1 MDKDNIMIEMPGLSG
16 LPDLY
21 MLSALGALSKLYDI
35 IIAFIILVAFILAVS
50 IKDIQTNKKLKDK
63 DNEREN
69 NVLNMLSRCNN
80 IFWGSLSSNP
90 YAVDLLKKRFEYE
103 KCLSDAEYKRLPFN
117 HKINWVQISRNE
129 NAIELIKDRIEY
141 EKSLG
146 DEYKYQTVPYAATPD
161 TYNKINWG
169 NMTRNQNAIELLRER
184 IKYEKSLSKEKYS
197 SLRNRI
203 DWIDSMGEANKNAII
218 LLKDLLIE

>member
-1 MDKDNIMIEMPGLSG
+1 MLEMTGLS
-16 LPDLY
+16 DLY
-21 MLSALGALSKLYDI
+21 TLSALGALSKIYDI

-50 IKDIQTNKKLKDK
+50 IKDIHSNKKLKDSYND

-103 KCLSDAEYKRLPFN
+103 KSLSDVEYNRLPLN

-129 NAIELIKDRIEY
+129 DAIELIKDRIEY

-146 DEYKYQTVPYAATPD
+146 DEYKYQTIHFAHTD
-161 TYNKINWG
+161 TYNKINWN

-184 IKYEKSLSKEKYS
+184 IKYEKTLSKEQYS
-197 SLRNRI
+197 NLRNRI
-203 DWIDSMGEANKNAII
+203 DWIDGMGEANKNAII

>member
-1 MDKDNIMIEMPGLSG
+1 
-16 LPDLY
+16 
-21 MLSALGALSKLYDI
+21 MLNLITDVI
-35 IIAFIILVAFILAVS
+35 ITFFILVSLILALAVS
-50 IKDIQTNKKLKDK
+50 NKNETKKDRKNKDEIT
-63 DNEREN
+63 DNDLR
-69 NVLNMLSRCNN
+69 LLSRCNN

-90 YAVDLLKKRFEYE
+90 YAIDLLKKRFEYE
-103 KCLSDAEYKRLPFN
+103 KSLSDMEYKRLPFN
-117 HKINWVQISRNE
+117 HKIDWVQISRNE

-146 DEYKYQTVPYAATPD
+146 DEYKYQTIPFAPD
-161 TYNKINWG
+161 TYNKINWK

-184 IKYEKSLSKEKYS
+184 IKYEKTLSKEKYS
-197 SLRNRI
+197 NLRNRI

>member
-1 MDKDNIMIEMPGLSG
+1 
-16 LPDLY
+16 
-21 MLSALGALSKLYDI
+21 MLNLITDVI
-35 IIAFIILVAFILAVS
+35 ITFLILVSLTLALAVS
-50 IKDIQTNKKLKDK
+50 NKNETNETKETNETNETKKYRKNKDEIA
-63 DNEREN
+63 DNDLR
-69 NVLNMLSRCNN
+69 LLSKCNN
-80 IFWGSLSSNP
+80 IFWGSLSSNH

-103 KCLSDAEYKRLPFN
+103 KCLSEAEYKRLPFN
-117 HKINWVQISRNE
+117 HKIDWVQISRNE

-146 DEYKYQTVPYAATPD
+146 DEYKYQEISYCSN

-184 IKYEKSLSKEKYS
+184 IKYEKTLSKEKYS
-197 SLRNRI
+197 NLRNRI
-203 DWIDSMGEANKNAII
+203 DWIDSMGDESNKNAII

>member
-1 MDKDNIMIEMPGLSG
+1 MLEMTGLTDLTDLTGLS
-16 LPDLY
+16 DLY
-21 MLSALGALSKLYDI
+21 TLSALGALSKLYDI

-50 IKDIQTNKKLKDK
+50 IKDFQSNKKLKDK
-63 DNEREN
+63 ENDREN

-103 KCLSDAEYKRLPFN
+103 KCLSDVEYKRLPFN
-117 HKINWVQISRNE
+117 HKIDWVKISRNE
-129 NAIELIKDRIEY
+129 NAIELIKERIEY

-146 DEYKYQTVPYAATPD
+146 YQYKYQELLCYGD
-161 TYNKINWG
+161 GIYNKINWN
-169 NMTRNQNAIELLRER
+169 NMTRNEKAIELLRER
-184 IKYEKSLSKEKYS
+184 IKYEKTLSKEKYIN
-197 SLRNRI
+197 LRNRI

>member
-1 MDKDNIMIEMPGLSG
+1 MPGLPGLSG

-103 KCLSDAEYKRLPFN
+103 RCLSDTEYKRLPFN

-146 DEYKYQTVPYAATPD
+146 YEYKYQTVPYAATPD
-161 TYNKINWG
+161 TYNKINWN

-197 SLRNRI
+197 NLRNRI

>member
-1 MDKDNIMIEMPGLSG
+1 MTGLSG
-16 LPDLY
+16 LSDLY
-21 MLSALGALSKLYDI
+21 TLSALGALNKLYDI
-35 IIAFIILVAFILAVS
+35 IIAFIILVAFILTVS
-50 IKDIQTNKKLKDK
+50 IKDIHANKKLKDS

-103 KCLSDAEYKRLPFN
+103 KCLSDVEYKRLPFN
-117 HKINWVQISRNE
+117 NKINWVKISRNE
-129 NAIELIKDRIEY
+129 DAIELIKDRIEY

-146 DEYKYQTVPYAATPD
+146 DEYKYQTIHFMHTD
-161 TYNKINWG
+161 TYNKINWN

-184 IKYEKSLSKEKYS
+184 IKYEKTLSKEQYS
-197 SLRNRI
+197 NLRNRI
-203 DWIDSMGEANKNAII
+203 DWIDGMGEANKNAII

>member
-1 MDKDNIMIEMPGLSG
+1 MLEMSGLPGLSG
-16 LPDLY
+16 LSDLY
-21 MLSALGALSKLYDI
+21 TLSAIVALNKLYDI

-50 IKDIQTNKKLKDK
+50 IKDIQTNKKLKDR
-63 DNEREN
+63 DNDREN
-69 NVLNMLSRCNN
+69 NILNMLSRCNN

-90 YAVDLLKKRFEYE
+90 YAIDLLKKRFEYE
-103 KCLSDAEYKRLPFN
+103 KCLSDMEYKRLPFN
-117 HKINWVQISRNE
+117 HKIDWVQISRNE

-146 DEYKYQTVPYAATPD
+146 DEYKYQTVAYASD
-161 TYNKINWG
+161 TYNKINWN

-184 IKYEKSLSKEKYS
+184 IKYEKTLSKEKYS
-197 SLRNRI
+197 NLRNRI

>member
-1 MDKDNIMIEMPGLSG
+1 MPGLSG
-16 LPDLY
+16 LPDLDT
-21 MLSALGALSKLYDI
+21 LSALGALSKLYDI

-63 DNEREN
+63 DGEREN

-103 KCLSDAEYKRLPFN
+103 RCLSDAEYKRLPFN

-146 DEYKYQTVPYAATPD
+146 DEYKYQTISYAATPD
-161 TYNKINWG
+161 TYNKINWN

-197 SLRNRI
+197 NLRNRI

>member
-1 MDKDNIMIEMPGLSG
+1 
-16 LPDLY
+16 
-21 MLSALGALSKLYDI
+21 MLNLITDVI
-35 IIAFIILVAFILAVS
+35 ITFLILVSLTLALAVS
-50 IKDIQTNKKLKDK
+50 NKNKTNETNETKKDRKNKDEIA
-63 DNEREN
+63 DNDLR
-69 NVLNMLSRCNN
+69 LLSKCNN
-80 IFWGSLSSNP
+80 IFWGSLSSNH

-103 KCLSDAEYKRLPFN
+103 KCLSEAEYKRLPFN
-117 HKINWVQISRNE
+117 HKIDWVQISRNE

-146 DEYKYQTVPYAATPD
+146 DEYKYQTIPYAATPD

-184 IKYEKSLSKEKYS
+184 IKYEKTLSKEKYS
-197 SLRNRI
+197 NLRNRI
-203 DWIDSMGEANKNAII
+203 DWIDSMGDESNKNAII

>member
-1 MDKDNIMIEMPGLSG
+1 
-16 LPDLY
+16 
-21 MLSALGALSKLYDI
+21 MLNLITDVI
-35 IIAFIILVAFILAVS
+35 ITFFILVSLILALAVS
-50 IKDIQTNKKLKDK
+50 NKNKTNETKKDRKNKDEITYNDLI
-63 DNEREN
+63 
-69 NVLNMLSRCNN
+69 LLSRCNN

-90 YAVDLLKKRFEYE
+90 YAIDLLKKRFEYE
-103 KCLSDAEYKRLPFN
+103 KCLSDIEYKRIPFN
-117 HKINWVQISRNE
+117 HKIDWVQISRNE

-146 DEYKYQTVPYAATPD
+146 DEYKYQTIPFAPD
-161 TYNKINWG
+161 TYNKINWK

-184 IKYEKSLSKEKYS
+184 IKYEKTLSKEKYS
-197 SLRNRI
+197 NLRNRI

>member
-1 MDKDNIMIEMPGLSG
+1 MLEIPGLSG
-16 LPDLY
+16 LPDLDT
-21 MLSALGALSKLYDI
+21 LSALGALSKIYDI

-50 IKDIQTNKKLKDK
+50 IKDVQTNKKLKDK

-103 KCLSDAEYKRLPFN
+103 RCLSDAEYKRLPFN

-146 DEYKYQTVPYAATPD
+146 DEYKYQTIPYAATPD

-197 SLRNRI
+197 NLRNRI

>member
-1 MDKDNIMIEMPGLSG
+1 MPGLSG
-16 LPDLY
+16 LPDLDT
-21 MLSALGALSKLYDI
+21 LSALGALSKLYDI

-103 KCLSDAEYKRLPFN
+103 RCLSDAEYKRLPFN

-129 NAIELIKDRIEY
+129 YAIELIKDRIEY

-146 DEYKYQTVPYAATPD
+146 DEYKYQTISYAATPD
-161 TYNKINWG
+161 TYNKINWN

-197 SLRNRI
+197 NLRNRI

>member
-1 MDKDNIMIEMPGLSG
+1 MLEIPG

-21 MLSALGALSKLYDI
+21 TFSALCFLSRLYDI
-35 IIAFIILVAFILAVS
+35 IIAFLILVVFILLVNM
-50 IKDIQTNKKLKDK
+50 KDIPSNKKIKG
-63 DNEREN
+63 NEIDTEN
-69 NVLNMLSRCNN
+69 NALNRLAKCNN

-90 YAVDLLKKRFEYE
+90 YAIELLKKRFEYE
-103 KCLSDAEYKRLPFN
+103 KELSVAEYLRLPFN
-117 HKINWVQISRNE
+117 HKINWVRISRNE

-146 DEYKYQTVPYAATPD
+146 DEYKYQTIHFAHTD
-161 TYNKINWG
+161 IYNKINWG

-184 IKYEKSLSKEKYS
+184 IKYEKTLSKEQYS
-197 SLRNRI
+197 NLRNRI
-203 DWIDSMGEANKNAII
+203 DWIDSMGDEANKNAII

>member
-1 MDKDNIMIEMPGLSG
+1 MTGLSG

-21 MLSALGALSKLYDI
+21 TLSALGALSKIYDI
-35 IIAFIILVAFILAVS
+35 IIAFLILVAFILAVS
-50 IKDIQTNKKLKDK
+50 IKDIHTNKKLKDK

-69 NVLNMLSRCNN
+69 NVLNVLSRCNN
-80 IFWGSLSSNP
+80 IFWRSLSSNP

-103 KCLSDAEYKRLPFN
+103 KSLSDVEYNRLPFN

-129 NAIELIKDRIEY
+129 DAIELIKDRIEY

-146 DEYKYQTVPYAATPD
+146 DEYKYQTIHFMHTD
-161 TYNKINWG
+161 TYNKINWN

-184 IKYEKSLSKEKYS
+184 IKYEKTLSKEQYS
-197 SLRNRI
+197 NLRNRI
-203 DWIDSMGEANKNAII
+203 DWIDGMGEANKNAII

>member
-1 MDKDNIMIEMPGLSG
+1 MLEMSGLPGLSG
-16 LPDLY
+16 LSDLY
-21 MLSALGALSKLYDI
+21 TLSAIVALNKLYDI

-50 IKDIQTNKKLKDK
+50 IKDIQTNKKLKDR
-63 DNEREN
+63 DNDREKN
-69 NVLNMLSRCNN
+69 ILNMLSRCNN

-90 YAVDLLKKRFEYE
+90 YAIDLLKKRFEYE

-117 HKINWVQISRNE
+117 HKIDWVQISRNE

-146 DEYKYQTVPYAATPD
+146 DEYKYQTIPFAPD
-161 TYNKINWG
+161 TYNKINWN

-184 IKYEKSLSKEKYS
+184 IKYEKTLSKEKYS
-197 SLRNRI
+197 NLRNRI

>member
-1 MDKDNIMIEMPGLSG
+1 MLEIPG

-21 MLSALGALSKLYDI
+21 TFSALCFLSRLYDI
-35 IIAFIILVAFILAVS
+35 IIAFLILVVFILLVNM
-50 IKDIQTNKKLKDK
+50 KDIPSNKKIKG
-63 DNEREN
+63 NEIDTEN
-69 NVLNMLSRCNN
+69 NALNRLAKCNN

-90 YAVDLLKKRFEYE
+90 YAIELLKKRFEYE
-103 KCLSDAEYKRLPFN
+103 KELSVAEYLRLPFN
-117 HKINWVQISRNE
+117 HKINWVRISKNE

-146 DEYKYQTVPYAATPD
+146 DEYKYQEIPYASNI
-161 TYNKINWG
+161 YNKINWG

-184 IKYEKSLSKEKYS
+184 IKYEKTLSKEQYS
-197 SLRNRI
+197 NLRNRI
-203 DWIDSMGEANKNAII
+203 DWIDSMGDEANKNAII

>member
-1 MDKDNIMIEMPGLSG
+1 MIEMPGLSG

-21 MLSALGALSKLYDI
+21 TLSALGALSKIYDI

-50 IKDIQTNKKLKDK
+50 IKDVQTNKKLKDK
-63 DNEREN
+63 DDEREN

-103 KCLSDAEYKRLPFN
+103 RCLSDAEYKRLPFN

-146 DEYKYQTVPYAATPD
+146 DEYKYQTIPYAATPD
-161 TYNKINWG
+161 TYNKINWN

-197 SLRNRI
+197 NLRNRI

>member
-1 MDKDNIMIEMPGLSG
+1 MLEMPGLSG
-16 LPDLY
+16 LSGLPDLDT
-21 MLSALGALSKLYDI
+21 LSALGALNKLYDI

-50 IKDIQTNKKLKDK
+50 IKDIQTNKKLKDR
-63 DNEREN
+63 DNDREN
-69 NVLNMLSRCNN
+69 NILNMLSRCNN

-90 YAVDLLKKRFEYE
+90 YAVDLLKRRFEYE
-103 KCLSDAEYKRLPFN
+103 KCLSDMEYKRLPFN
-117 HKINWVQISRNE
+117 HKIDWVQISRNE

-146 DEYKYQTVPYAATPD
+146 YEYKYQTVAYASD
-161 TYNKINWG
+161 TYNKINWN
-169 NMTRNQNAIELLRER
+169 NMTINQNAIELLRER
-184 IKYEKSLSKEKYS
+184 IKYEKTLSKEKYS
-197 SLRNRI
+197 NLRNRI

>member
-1 MDKDNIMIEMPGLSG
+1 
-16 LPDLY
+16 
-21 MLSALGALSKLYDI
+21 MLNLITDVI
-35 IIAFIILVAFILAVS
+35 ITFLILVSLILALAVS
-50 IKDIQTNKKLKDK
+50 NKNKTNETKKDRKNKDEITYNDL
-63 DNEREN
+63 R
-69 NVLNMLSRCNN
+69 LLSRCNN

-90 YAVDLLKKRFEYE
+90 YAIDLLKKRFEYE

-117 HKINWVQISRNE
+117 HKIDWVQISRNE

-146 DEYKYQTVPYAATPD
+146 YEYKYQTVAYASD
-161 TYNKINWG
+161 TYNKINWK

-184 IKYEKSLSKEKYS
+184 IKYEKTLSKEKYS
-197 SLRNRI
+197 NLRNRI

>member
-1 MDKDNIMIEMPGLSG
+1 
-16 LPDLY
+16 
-21 MLSALGALSKLYDI
+21 MLNLITDVI
-35 IIAFIILVAFILAVS
+35 ITFLILVSLTLALAVS
-50 IKDIQTNKKLKDK
+50 NKNKTNETKKDRKNKDEIA
-63 DNEREN
+63 DNDLR
-69 NVLNMLSRCNN
+69 LLSKCNN
-80 IFWGSLSSNP
+80 IFWGSLSSNH

-103 KCLSDAEYKRLPFN
+103 KCLSEAEYKRLPFN
-117 HKINWVQISRNE
+117 HKIDWVQISRNE

-146 DEYKYQTVPYAATPD
+146 YEYKYQTVAYASD
-161 TYNKINWG
+161 TYNKINWK

-184 IKYEKSLSKEKYS
+184 IKYEKTLSKEKYS
-197 SLRNRI
+197 NLRNRI

>member
-1 MDKDNIMIEMPGLSG
+1 MPGLSG
-16 LPDLY
+16 LPDLDT
-21 MLSALGALSKLYDI
+21 LSALGALSKLYDI

-50 IKDIQTNKKLKDK
+50 IIDIQTNKKLKDK
-63 DNEREN
+63 DNESEN

-103 KCLSDAEYKRLPFN
+103 RCLSDAEYKRLPFN

-146 DEYKYQTVPYAATPD
+146 DEYKYQTIPYAATPD

-197 SLRNRI
+197 NLRNRI

>member
-1 MDKDNIMIEMPGLSG
+1 MLEMPGLPG
-16 LPDLY
+16 LSDLY
-21 MLSALGALSKLYDI
+21 TLSAIVALNKLYDI

-50 IKDIQTNKKLKDK
+50 IKDIQTNKKLKDR
-63 DNEREN
+63 DNDREN
-69 NVLNMLSRCNN
+69 NILNMLSRCNN

-90 YAVDLLKKRFEYE
+90 YAIDLLKKRFEYE
-103 KCLSDAEYKRLPFN
+103 KCLRDMEYKRLPFN
-117 HKINWVQISRNE
+117 HKIDWVQISRNE

-146 DEYKYQTVPYAATPD
+146 DEYKYQTVAYASD
-161 TYNKINWG
+161 TYNKINWN

-184 IKYEKSLSKEKYS
+184 IKYEKTLSKEKYS
-197 SLRNRI
+197 NLRNRI

>member
-1 MDKDNIMIEMPGLSG
+1 MLEIPG

-21 MLSALGALSKLYDI
+21 TFSALCFLSRLYDI
-35 IIAFIILVAFILAVS
+35 IIAFLILVVFILLVNM
-50 IKDIQTNKKLKDK
+50 KDIPSNKKIKG
-63 DNEREN
+63 NEIDTEN
-69 NVLNMLSRCNN
+69 NALNRLAKCNN

-90 YAVDLLKKRFEYE
+90 YAIELLKKRFEYE
-103 KCLSDAEYKRLPFN
+103 KELSVAEYLRLPFN
-117 HKINWVQISRNE
+117 HKINWVRISRNE

-146 DEYKYQTVPYAATPD
+146 DEYKYQEIPYASNI
-161 TYNKINWG
+161 YNKINWG

-184 IKYEKSLSKEKYS
+184 IKYEKTLSKEIYS
-197 SLRNRI
+197 NLRNRI
-203 DWIDSMGEANKNAII
+203 DWIDSMGDEANKNAII

>member
-1 MDKDNIMIEMPGLSG
+1 MLEMPGLSG
-16 LPDLY
+16 LSDLY
-21 MLSALGALSKLYDI
+21 TLSAIVALNKLYDI

-50 IKDIQTNKKLKDK
+50 IKDIQTNKKLKGR
-63 DNEREN
+63 DNDREN
-69 NVLNMLSRCNN
+69 NILNMLSRCNN

-90 YAVDLLKKRFEYE
+90 YAIDLLKKRFEYE
-103 KCLSDAEYKRLPFN
+103 KSLSDAEYKRLPFN

-146 DEYKYQTVPYAATPD
+146 DEYKYQTIPFAPD

-184 IKYEKSLSKEKYS
+184 IKYEKTLSKEKYS
-197 SLRNRI
+197 NLRNRI

>member
-1 MDKDNIMIEMPGLSG
+1 MLNLITDVIITFLILLS
-16 LPDLY
+16 L
-21 MLSALGALSKLYDI
+21 
-35 IIAFIILVAFILAVS
+35 ILALAVS
-50 IKDIQTNKKLKDK
+50 NKNKTNETKKDRKNKDEITYNDLI
-63 DNEREN
+63 
-69 NVLNMLSRCNN
+69 LLSRCNN

-90 YAVDLLKKRFEYE
+90 YAIDLLKKRFEYE

-117 HKINWVQISRNE
+117 HKIDWVQISRNE

-146 DEYKYQTVPYAATPD
+146 DEYKYQTIPFAPD
-161 TYNKINWG
+161 TYNKINWN

-184 IKYEKSLSKEKYS
+184 IKYEKTLSKEKYS
-197 SLRNRI
+197 NLRNRI

>member
-1 MDKDNIMIEMPGLSG
+1 
-16 LPDLY
+16 
-21 MLSALGALSKLYDI
+21 MLNLITDVI
-35 IIAFIILVAFILAVS
+35 ITFLILVSLTLALAVS
-50 IKDIQTNKKLKDK
+50 NKNETNETKKDRKNKDEIA
-63 DNEREN
+63 DNDLR
-69 NVLNMLSRCNN
+69 LLSKCNN
-80 IFWGSLSSNP
+80 IFWGSLSSNH

-103 KCLSDAEYKRLPFN
+103 KCLSEAEYKRLPFN
-117 HKINWVQISRNE
+117 HKIDWVQISRNE

-146 DEYKYQTVPYAATPD
+146 YEYKYQTVAYASD
-161 TYNKINWG
+161 IYNKINWN

-184 IKYEKSLSKEKYS
+184 IKYEKTLSKEKYS
-197 SLRNRI
+197 NLRNRI

>member
-1 MDKDNIMIEMPGLSG
+1 MLNLITDVIITFLILLS
-16 LPDLY
+16 L
-21 MLSALGALSKLYDI
+21 
-35 IIAFIILVAFILAVS
+35 ILALAVS
-50 IKDIQTNKKLKDK
+50 NKNKTNETKKDRKNKDEITYNDLI
-63 DNEREN
+63 
-69 NVLNMLSRCNN
+69 LLSRCNN

-90 YAVDLLKKRFEYE
+90 YAIDLLKKRFEYE

-117 HKINWVQISRNE
+117 HKIDWVQISRNE

-146 DEYKYQTVPYAATPD
+146 DEYKYQTIPFAPD
-161 TYNKINWG
+161 TYNKINWK

-184 IKYEKSLSKEKYS
+184 IKYEKTLSKEKYS
-197 SLRNRI
+197 NLRNRI

>member
-1 MDKDNIMIEMPGLSG
+1 MPGLSG
-16 LPDLY
+16 LSDLY
-21 MLSALGALSKLYDI
+21 MLSALGALSKIYDI

-50 IKDIQTNKKLKDK
+50 IKDVQTNKKLKDK

-103 KCLSDAEYKRLPFN
+103 RCLSDAEYKRLPFN

-146 DEYKYQTVPYAATPD
+146 DEYKYQTIPYAATPD

-197 SLRNRI
+197 NLRNRI